1 MRLRPLLAP
10 LLCLTLLGA
19 PSPGRAED
27 PVAAARLE
35 QETLPALAARA
46 QAARARGSDA
56 QRFFAGDV
64 PFERAF
70 PALVDAPLHDPGA
83 LRLAAERARSRAIQ
97 RAGER
102 LQQPPEGVDA
112 ARWRGAVEAACGAE
126 DAADALELQLYSGL
140 SAGLSLA
147 PGLAAPSLD
156 RRLAALDAAAR
167 VEDGASAEALEA
179 AATAQDEARALRAWR
194 RAALIKMARPADTA
208 LDALAAEALAAWA
221 AAPTPTAEGALGLQD
236 RLIRALPLL
245 SAGPRAEAEAVIA
258 AIDDAYVSPQ
268 LQALS
273 APPERPERPRA
284 VPELEAALRAATQR
298 LGQAEDAAQAV
309 TADPASS
316 PGARAVAEAHKDAA
330 AALHAALSAELDA
343 ARALDAAGGAIEGAS
358 VDALDR
364 LAQEARDRAEG
375 ANSAAEAAL
384 RARTVALRE
393 RVAAETRD
401 EASRRAAAAA
411 ALAEQRARRE
421 AASASLREAAALA
434 SLDPDRARR
443 IDAAYI
449 EARALTTALQQLAED
464 AADRARALR
473 AARPEEAQDEAQEGS
488 EALAELAA
496 AQADLRAA
504 ALGRQRAAEAEQ
516 DAAVRLLI
524 EARALRREGRAL
536 ASGAARR
543 KGQQAFIPE
552 LAEELRT
559 TWIVAE
565 SRLRAVV
572 SGLFGLPALATD
584 LTALL
589 GLIVGSIELLI
600 GGLLWLVLRRR
611 LPGIVEA
618 ELLAIEAAEPLAE
631 GVRPTLLRLAR
642 AGLTPG
648 PLPALAAPLA
658 APLTAAVDLCAAA
671 AALSFLGGRLP
682 ALSLVVTVLAARAAT
697 RGLPGLTDAALAS
710 ADAEHPALRVVS
722 EETIRRVRRWVTA
735 LVSWR
740 ALTAVALAVAWE
752 LLAADRAAQG
762 VGALSVAA
770 GILLCVMF
778 LASWSD
784 ELRAAAAA
792 DMSPTALTRL
802 AARPVQ
808 GWAKVPQA
816 ALGVVAL
823 TLDTVWQGGTE
834 LLASRAQLRWVTAAL
849 ARRQLGARGVEGEAL
864 SAEQQDALANAPSD
878 APPNVRQAVARVFA
892 ERDDWRRTHRRG
904 AVVIVGDRGAGLD
917 RLPELLAE
925 GAPNLLVL
933 RPPRRISDAKGARA
947 WLAES
952 LGAESSEPQALCSAA
967 ISRSE
972 ELIVV
977 MDLHLLMLRGVGG
990 FAALGALLDV
1000 IQRGAEERLWVCA
1013 ARTPL
1018 WRYLEGAPGAV
1029 DLGVFRAPIELG
1041 ALRADALESWLLGAE
1056 VAAGFVPSFTR
1067 LAAVGGVSDARGEA
1081 RARAAWARLIEDLSQ
1096 GAPEVAR
1103 ALWLHSLRAGASPEQ
1118 LEHGPPRLDGLDALD
1133 QLSTEDLFLLTAL
1146 AIHGPMTLSALI
1158 EALNRPESALRAACR
1173 RLEALGVLMGELSGE
1188 LYELHPRLHPQI
1200 LRVLRQR
1207 ALLETA

>member
-1 MRLRPLLAP
+1 MRLRPLFTP
-10 LLCLTLLGA
+10 LLCLALLGA
-19 PSPGRAED
+19 PSPGHAED
-27 PVAAARLE
+27 PVAADRLE

-46 QAARARGSDA
+46 QAALARASDA

-83 LRLAAERARSRAIQ
+83 VRLAAERARARAIH

-102 LQQPPEGVDA
+102 LQRPPEGVDA
-112 ARWRGAVEAACGAE
+112 ARWRAAVEAACAAE
-126 DAADALELQLYSGL
+126 DAADTLELQLYSGL

-179 AATAQDEARALRAWR
+179 AATAQDEATALRAWR

-208 LDALAAEALAAWA
+208 LDILAAEALAAWA
-221 AAPTPTAEGALGLQD
+221 AAPPPTTERALGVQD
-236 RLIRALPLL
+236 RLLRALPLL
-245 SAGPRAEAEAVIA
+245 GAAPRAEAEGVIA
-258 AIDDAYVSPQ
+258 AIDADHVSPQ
-268 LQALS
+268 LLALS
-273 APPERPERPRA
+273 APVQRAERPRT
-284 VPELEAALRAATQR
+284 VSELEAWLRVATQSVE
-298 LGQAEDAAQAV
+298 QAEDAAQAV
-309 TADPASS
+309 IADPASS
-316 PGARAVAEAHKDAA
+316 PGARAVAEARRDAA
-330 AALHAALSAELDA
+330 AARRDALSAELDA

-384 RARTVALRE
+384 RAHTVALRE

-401 EASRRAAAAA
+401 EASRRAAAAT
-411 ALAEQRARRE
+411 ALAELRARRE
-421 AASASLREAAALA
+421 AASAALREAAALA

-443 IDAAYI
+443 LDAAYI

-473 AARPEEAQDEAQEGS
+473 AARPAEAHDEAQEGS

-543 KGQQAFIPE
+543 QGQQAFIPE

-648 PLPALAAPLA
+648 HLRRALGQILDETRP
-658 APLTAAVDLCAAA
+658 
-671 AALSFLGGRLP
+671 GRP
-682 ALSLVVTVLAARAAT
+682 
-697 RGLPGLTDAALAS
+697 GPGLAPGVGHAAHRREARERRHKARGDLG
-710 ADAEHPALRVVS
+710 AEQPGL
-722 EETIRRVRRWVTA
+722 
-735 LVSWR
+735 
-740 ALTAVALAVAWE
+740 
-752 LLAADRAAQG
+752 QG
-762 VGALSVAA
+762 VGA
-770 GILLCVMF
+770 
-778 LASWSD
+778 
-784 ELRAAAAA
+784 
-792 DMSPTALTRL
+792 
-802 AARPVQ
+802 
-808 GWAKVPQA
+808 
-816 ALGVVAL
+816 
-823 TLDTVWQGGTE
+823 
-834 LLASRAQLRWVTAAL
+834 
-849 ARRQLGARGVEGEAL
+849 
-864 SAEQQDALANAPSD
+864 
-878 APPNVRQAVARVFA
+878 
-892 ERDDWRRTHRRG
+892 
-904 AVVIVGDRGAGLD
+904 
-917 RLPELLAE
+917 
-925 GAPNLLVL
+925 
-933 RPPRRISDAKGARA
+933 
-947 WLAES
+947 
-952 LGAESSEPQALCSAA
+952 
-967 ISRSE
+967 
-972 ELIVV
+972 
-977 MDLHLLMLRGVGG
+977 
-990 FAALGALLDV
+990 
-1000 IQRGAEERLWVCA
+1000 
-1013 ARTPL
+1013 
-1018 WRYLEGAPGAV
+1018 
-1029 DLGVFRAPIELG
+1029 
-1041 ALRADALESWLLGAE
+1041 
-1056 VAAGFVPSFTR
+1056 
-1067 LAAVGGVSDARGEA
+1067 
-1081 RARAAWARLIEDLSQ
+1081 
-1096 GAPEVAR
+1096 
-1103 ALWLHSLRAGASPEQ
+1103 
-1118 LEHGPPRLDGLDALD
+1118 
-1133 QLSTEDLFLLTAL
+1133 
-1146 AIHGPMTLSALI
+1146 
-1158 EALNRPESALRAACR
+1158 
-1173 RLEALGVLMGELSGE
+1173 
-1188 LYELHPRLHPQI
+1188 
-1200 LRVLRQR
+1200 
-1207 ALLETA
+1207 